1 MFHGYCK
8 HFFKPNRAQSLNYAY
23 VNRLVFLCFLLT
35 AKKRKSQMRFLGLYI
50 KVSSNGL
57 SVDAYDLFIQWT
69 KNEVLL

>member
-1 MFHGYCK
+1 MGIVNIFI
-8 HFFKPNRAQSLNYAY
+8 KPTRVQTLNYAY

-57 SVDAYDLFIQWT
+57 SGDAYDRFLQWT
-69 KNEVLL
+69 KNDVLL